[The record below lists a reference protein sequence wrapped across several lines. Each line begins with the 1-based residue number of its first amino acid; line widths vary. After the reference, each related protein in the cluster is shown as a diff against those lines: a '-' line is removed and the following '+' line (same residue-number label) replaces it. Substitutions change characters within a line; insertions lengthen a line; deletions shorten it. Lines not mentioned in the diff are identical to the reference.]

1 MFKFEAPQQLLNIIY
16 RNYTS
21 ILKVKN
27 LKMRF
32 VTNKDFKEF
41 HLYEAYADYEAFKK
55 IICDGNLR
63 YTLLLKRKN
72 SGCTLRKKIIF
83 P

>member
-1 MFKFEAPQQLLNIIY
+1 
-16 RNYTS
+16 
-21 ILKVKN
+21 
-27 LKMRF
+27 MRF
-32 VTNKDFKEF
+32 VTNKDFKES
-41 HLYEAYADYEAFKK
+41 HHYEAYEDYEAFKK

-63 YTLLLKRKN
+63 YTLLLKRKY